1 MKSYA
6 ALIHREDAVKK
17 ETESFLDRVYQGSVS
32 MLLNNFVERK
42 KLSPGEI
49 RELRKI
55 LDQAEE
61 GNEH

>member
-1 MKSYA
+1 
-6 ALIHREDAVKK
+6 
-17 ETESFLDRVYQGSVS
+17 